1 LLALEVA
8 EMDPALFMGQA
19 AHGDDPRARPRQQ
32 RGEKQARE
40 GEVPEMIGAELQFES
55 IPGREPLRHA
65 HHTGAVH
72 EQVRAAGIVQ
82 DLGSEAMH

>member
-8 EMDPALFMGQA
+8 EVDPALFMGQA
-19 AHGDDPRARPRQQ
+19 AHCDDPGPRPRQQ
-32 RGEKQARE
+32 PRQKEARE
-40 GEVPEMIGAELQFES
+40 GEVSEMIGTELQFES

-65 HHTGAVH
+65 HHPGAVH
-72 EQVRAAGIVQ
+72 EQVRAAGTVQ